1 MERRRYNEVSDF
13 RPVFAVIRG
22 PVRFGLVAATVRR
35 RFDVRSPPRAKA
47 CMPRSFACGASSTA
61 RSPLAARIGLSRH
74 VARAFGEVSL
84 AAVTVLLVC
93 GSVAVAQPQAAPHPQ
108 GSPPPAT
115 PKPPSQESQ
124 PPQPFVGEV
133 DFLRDVQPIFQKRC
147 VECHSAELPHGGL
160 RLDDRDA
167 AARGGHTRRA
177 ILGGRPDQ
185 NELLRRVRSDD
196 VGVRMPKNST
206 PLTSR
211 EIGVLQAWVEQGS
224 PWATEVEPMEV
235 ARRVAEVKKLDRG
248 YSVWIDRY
256 DVFARAI
263 TPYIP
268 WMLVIALSIGLIE
281 RYQQVTLRRRAK
293 ALEEGNEPRPR
304 RFEGLM
310 RITRSHYLNV
320 VLLLALGILLHHLRV
335 VAPAEFRKAE
345 AARATG
351 TPLPPKPNPAS
362 TTVDVKRFDQRYGTP
377 PRPLRPQHP
386 RQLAGTY
393 YRGNCERSPEL
404 YNGGSYQTA
413 RFHIRLCDTDGNSV
427 SAGDPLPEAGLFVQ
441 IDMERP
447 HGTHPSFYN
456 ADTIKAVALSTQVF
470 ASNSPQPPVDPLV
483 RLTEVKPEW
492 SWTMRY
498 PLGRPEPDH
507 PDVLNKTIYFYRGT
521 PQSGVDNDGKFSGE
535 FHYAIIAELQL
546 ADGKLSGKSDL
557 WMGSLFVV
565 PALEFPTAGKVPL
578 SEWFDYR
585 PLPEIPG
592 ENTTTDPKLLG
603 LPTNE
608 KTPDAASPKD

>member
-1 MERRRYNEVSDF
+1 
-13 RPVFAVIRG
+13 
-22 PVRFGLVAATVRR
+22 
-35 RFDVRSPPRAKA
+35 
-47 CMPRSFACGASSTA
+47 MPRSLACGASSFA
-61 RSPLAARIGLSRH
+61 RPSRVALNRLPRH
-74 VARAFGEVSL
+74 VARGFRRATL
-84 AAVTVLLVC
+84 AAAISLVAC
-93 GSVAVAQPQAAPHPQ
+93 VSSAFSQAPSAAAPQ
-108 GSPPPAT
+108 GAT
-115 PKPPSQESQ
+115 QQ
-124 PPQPFVGEV
+124 PDPRPQPKEPQPLQPFIGEV

-177 ILGGRPDQ
+177 ILGGRPEL

-196 VGVRMPKNST
+196 VGVRMPKNTT

-211 EIGVLQAWVEQGS
+211 EVSVLQAWVEQGS
-224 PWATEVEPMEV
+224 PWATEVEPAEV
-235 ARRVAEVKKLDRG
+235 ARRVAEVKKSDPG

-268 WMLVIALSIGLIE
+268 WLLIVSLSIGLIE
-281 RYQQVTLRRRAK
+281 RYQQVTVQRRAK
-293 ALEEGNEPRPR
+293 ALDQGIEPRPR

-310 RITRSHYLNV
+310 RVTRSHYLNV
-320 VLLLALGILLHHLRV
+320 VLLLALGIALHRLWV
-335 VAPAEFRKAE
+335 VAPAEARKAE
-345 AARATG
+345 AARTSG
-351 TPLPPKPNPAS
+351 MPLPPKPMSVTSN
-362 TTVDVKRFDQRYGTP
+362 VDIKRFDQRYGTP

-413 RFHIRLCDTDGNSV
+413 RFHIRLCDTDGNTV
-427 SAGDPLPEAGLFVQ
+427 SAGDAVPRAGLFVQ

-456 ADTIKAVALSTQVF
+456 ADTIRAVALSTQVF
-470 ASNSPQPPVDPLV
+470 ASGSPQPPSDPLV

-507 PDVLNKTIYFYRGT
+507 PDAINKTIYFYRGT
-521 PQSGVDNDGKFSGE
+521 PQSGVDKDGKFSGE
-535 FHYAIIAELQL
+535 FHYAIIAELQISE
-546 ADGKLSGKSDL
+546 GKLSDKSDL

-565 PALEFPTAGKVPL
+565 PTLEFPTAGKVPL

-603 LPTNE
+603 LPTKAE
-608 KTPDAASPKD
+608 PPAADPPRK